1 MQVTKMRSSVNAVGR
16 CARLAAGLVVLAC
29 ACVQGVRAQS
39 SGKAAARPSP
49 EDASAALR
57 LAVTVT
63 NERGEFVM
71 GLGGKD
77 FVVTAGGKPREV
89 AYAESR
95 DAPASVG
102 VLLDASASMG
112 YVSSQRIASEKGVR
126 DAVSRFVGLGHDASD
141 YFVARIGT
149 RPELISDWAR
159 AERVDLARAAPAER
173 VTATAL
179 YDSLYAAL
187 EKLDGALNSKRVLVV
202 VSDGLDTVSEHRLE
216 ELTRRLRESDVIV
229 YAVGVVGGLD
239 PGTPARYA
247 NLNSSNERRGRD
259 VLEELASATGGTV
272 FYPENAQRFAAAFD
286 AVAVELRHQYELD
299 VRLDA
304 ADAAG
309 KKPLAL
315 KVKVSSP
322 GDRPDLKRLSARTR
336 KTYQPKP

>member
-1 MQVTKMRSSVNAVGR
+1 MRVTKMRSSVTAVGR
-16 CARLAAGLVVLAC
+16 CARSAAVLAVLAC
-29 ACVQGVRAQS
+29 ACVHVVRAQP
-39 SGKAAARPSP
+39 SGAAAARPSS
-49 EDASAALR
+49 EGAAATLR
-57 LAVTVT
+57 LTVTVT
-63 NERGEFVM
+63 NPRGEFVM

-77 FVVTAGGKPREV
+77 FVVTAGGRPREV
-89 AYAESR
+89 AYAEGR
-95 DAPASVG
+95 DVPASVG

-112 YVSSQRIASEKGVR
+112 YVSSQRIASEKAVR

-159 AERVDLARAAPAER
+159 AERVDLGRAATEER
-173 VTATAL
+173 AVATAL

-187 EKLDGALNSKRVLVV
+187 EKLDGARNSKRVLVV
-202 VSDGLDTVSEHRLE
+202 MSDGLDTVSEHRLE

-247 NLNSSNERRGRD
+247 NLNSSVEKRGRD
-259 VLEELASATGGTV
+259 VLEELASNTGGRV
-272 FYPENAQRFAAAFD
+272 FYPENAKQLAAAFD
-286 AVAVELRHQYELD
+286 AVAVELRHQYELG

-315 KVKVSSP
+315 EVKVNSP
-322 GDRPDLKRLSARTR
+322 GGRPDLKRLSARTR